1 MNAAKVGFAALGVMV
16 CIGYQG
22 AKAEPM
28 PWDDLPPGKGRELTY
43 ASCSGCHSMMLVQQ
57 QGLSREAWEDT
68 LDWMVAEQGMPEPPP
83 VLREQI
89 LDYLAQVFS
98 PERPYFTPDPDGPGS
113 VDRP

>member
-1 MNAAKVGFAALGVMV
+1 MNAAKAGFAALGVMV

-22 AKAEPM
+22 AKAESM

>member
-1 MNAAKVGFAALGVMV
+1 MNAAKAGFAALGVMV

>member
-1 MNAAKVGFAALGVMV
+1 MNAAKAGFAALGIMV

-28 PWDDLPPGKGRELTY
+28 PWDDLPPGEGRELTY

-68 LDWMVAEQGMPEPPP
+68 LDWMVAEQGMPKPPP

-89 LDYLAQVFS
+89 LNYLAQVFT

>member
-1 MNAAKVGFAALGVMV
+1 MNAAKAGFAALGVMV

-28 PWDDLPPGKGRELTY
+28 PWDDLPPGEGRELTY

-57 QGLSREAWEDT
+57 QGLSREAWKDT

-83 VLREQI
+83 ALREQI

-98 PERPYFTPDPDGPGS
+98 PERPNFTPDPDGPGRA
-113 VDRP
+113 DRP

>member
-1 MNAAKVGFAALGVMV
+1 MNAAKAGFAALGVMV

-98 PERPYFTPDPDGPGS
+98 PERPYFTPDPDGPGRA
-113 VDRP
+113 DRP

>member
-1 MNAAKVGFAALGVMV
+1 MNAAKAGFAALGVMV

-57 QGLSREAWEDT
+57 QGLSREAWKDT

>member
-1 MNAAKVGFAALGVMV
+1 MNAAKAGFAALGIMV

-28 PWDDLPPGKGRELTY
+28 PWDDLPPGEGRELTY

-89 LDYLAQVFS
+89 LNYLAQVFT

>member
-1 MNAAKVGFAALGVMV
+1 MNAAKAGFAALGVMV

-98 PERPYFTPDPDGPGS
+98 PERPYFTPDPDGPGR

>member
-1 MNAAKVGFAALGVMV
+1 MNAAKAGFAALGVMV

-98 PERPYFTPDPDGPGS
+98 PERPYFTPDPDSPGS

>member
-1 MNAAKVGFAALGVMV
+1 MNAAKAGFAALGVMV

-113 VDRP
+113 VDQP